1 MFIFC
6 QYYTIKSCD
15 LVAWS
20 FPFKQK
26 SEITN
31 LMKTG
36 QQNVHVDVVYKFY
49 LKQQAQNETDH
60 VAHLTSWKKYTLSLT
75 ELQVLVFSYCEWQ
88 TSKSLSCHDS
98 RMWSRH
104 VEVMGP
110 TSLSLEVFSV
120 LRGKL
125 WCFSAGMLSTC
136 FPPLYPCAQSHY
148 CLSW

>member
-1 MFIFC
+1 VFIFC

-60 VAHLTSWKKYTLSLT
+60 VAHLTS
-75 ELQVLVFSYCEWQ
+75 
-88 TSKSLSCHDS
+88 
-98 RMWSRH
+98 
-104 VEVMGP
+104 
-110 TSLSLEVFSV
+110 
-120 LRGKL
+120 
-125 WCFSAGMLSTC
+125 
-136 FPPLYPCAQSHY
+136 
-148 CLSW
+148 